1 MNRGLNNGGDLPP
14 EFLTVSLTPHVLH
27 TSAPLSIHVCPIVRT
42 PFHSGLSSSS
52 QDTCNW
58 YKVVLLTAKGVLIS
72 TAISGVSKSRG
83 CVQELFEN
91 VKKEEFKIPDGDS
104 NLAETFFN
112 PEREGWLT
120 KEGGKYKSRHKRWFI
135 LKEGMLYYFK
145 QPTVS
150 GTYVLCRCRLYCV
163 CVCVLCRTMT

>member
-1 MNRGLNNGGDLPP
+1 M
-14 EFLTVSLTPHVLH
+14 
-27 TSAPLSIHVCPIVRT
+27 
-42 PFHSGLSSSS
+42 
-52 QDTCNW
+52 
-58 YKVVLLTAKGVLIS
+58 
-72 TAISGVSKSRG
+72 
-83 CVQELFEN
+83 
-91 VKKEEFKIPDGDS
+91 KKEEFKIPDGDS

-150 GTYVLCRCRLYCV
+150 VCV
-163 CVCVLCRTMT
+163 CVCVCVVFFDCWCFVCVQDDDLIGSIPLGDNDLMIRPVTDPKAPPVSPALSSQCVEL